1 MIQQK
6 LLKELCTMDN
16 LAGMY
21 AAEAMQFNFE
31 SAPITPYTEDLS
43 TWLTIE
49 KSLLLRREEVENL
62 MEDNQFLLS
71 ICLFPRF
78 GSKNFTGW

>member
-1 MIQQK
+1 
-6 LLKELCTMDN
+6 MDN

-31 SAPITPYTEDLS
+31 SAPIEPYTEDLS

>member
-1 MIQQK
+1 
-6 LLKELCTMDN
+6 MDN

>member
-1 MIQQK
+1 
-6 LLKELCTMDN
+6 MDN

-31 SAPITPYTEDLS
+31 SAPIEPYTEDLS

-49 KSLLLRREEVENL
+49 KSLLLRR
-62 MEDNQFLLS
+62 
-71 ICLFPRF
+71 PRF